1 MHACAQEVDGASL
14 APVCDMVLCHIHN
27 DFIVEAVSA
36 AEILI

>member
-14 APVCDMVLCHIHN
+14 APVCDIHN

-36 AEILI
+36 AEILIQG